1 MRARAEFTI
10 EPFVDGHPGP
20 HVMAA
25 LDAVRARGFEPDFG
39 PFGSSIEGAAAE
51 VTDAVADLIAAARW
65 AGAERVSLQIDF
77 LP

>member
-25 LDAVRARGFEPDFG
+25 LDAVRSAGFEPDFG
-39 PFGSSIEGAAAE
+39 PFGSSIEGDASE
-51 VTDAVADLIAAARW
+51 VADAVADLIAAARW
-65 AGAERVSLQIDF
+65 AGADRVSLQIDF
-77 LP
+77 LS